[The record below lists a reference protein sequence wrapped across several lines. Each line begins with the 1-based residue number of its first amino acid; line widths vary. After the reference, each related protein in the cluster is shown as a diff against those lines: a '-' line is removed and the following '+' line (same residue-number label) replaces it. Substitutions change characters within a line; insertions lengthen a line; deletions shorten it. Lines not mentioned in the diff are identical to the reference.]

1 MERRSRGGRMKEFII
16 YETLTNKWVVE
27 ADTKEQAID
36 DMEYDRDNA
45 YMHKVIDREVM
56 VEA

>member
-1 MERRSRGGRMKEFII
+1 MKEFII
-16 YETLTNKWVVE
+16 YETITKKWIVD
-27 ADTKEQAID
+27 ADNKEQAID
-36 DMEYDRDNA
+36 DMEEERDNA